1 MELVDKTDLKSVADR
16 RRGSS
21 PLSRTTKQLDLAH
34 RPGFWKGRSGKL

>member
-21 PLSRTTKQLDLAH
+21 PLSRTIQLNLTH
-34 RPGFWKGRSGKL
+34 QLRSGR